1 MAIFCNLMYYI
12 YYVGKFDGLKMT
24 LKHLKI
30 SLILVLSMGLLPIV
44 SDAALANNLTRL
56 DIKKNTSS
64 DSAVDVTLY
73 TTTPYNDS
81 VAVTKK
87 SANKYVILMPNVSG
101 TSSKSPDLSG
111 LKDVISNVDIKS
123 VSDGVGSY
131 TKVTLTTTK
140 PINIKTHTQKSLPV
154 TEGQKA
160 YQELLAQSEN
170 RVYVPIKPALKDSQK
185 PVNVVAK
192 PEKSIKAA
200 AVKET
205 AKPAVEKKIEKK
217 NNVATK
223 FQNNL
228 KNATVKKEI
237 KTVEKN
243 TKSTA
248 SKSSNVVVAEAKPV
262 KLVTKSVTAIPEIKQ
277 QDEKHIESV
286 PAAVE
291 VAAPKPKEYPVN
303 TSTGRILPNMP
314 ITLAMILI
322 PLAGLIFLFK
332 LIKSSMQNSSILKK
346 AFIANLKNKK
356 DNVNNYD
363 HIINADMNWQ
373 EKYQKF
379 VAVSN
384 KNYEKS
390 PKKLA
395 SDSTGFTGIPAAAA
409 LAAKPEDKPYF
420 VSEESVK
427 ETVNVE
433 PKIKTKK
440 IKKVKQKPK
449 VEISEA
455 VKEMER
461 QINKLETEKANSVSR
476 TIIDKKPV
484 DNNAPLP
491 ADRLEKILHE
501 SPSVEKTDL
510 DDEAILKELEQN
522 FKAVQSEDNV
532 IAAKMS
538 EISTAPKI
546 KKLKAFANTSILQ
559 ETHRNR
565 QLPKTPEEVKRAAYQ
580 EGKHVHLGYS
590 KLHSNPR
597 LLEGANL
604 SAADLIAKSSRF
616 LPADSSHLTPKPVVS
631 NISKPQQQPQ
641 AQTSSTGDDTGY
653 MMATLDEFFA
663 LSDDMSKVTASE
675 ELSNKVANSLAN
687 IKPSMKQIPHSEKT
701 MTNPISQLKS
711 ETQENYLNGL
721 IVKSGFNID
730 KNRGF
735 YLVNLDGETALIGR
749 IKEEVFVLKK
759 FDRPVEKPLQV
770 RKDNPNVYMV
780 KTDGFKSLVEVNENN
795 MGVLIEL

>member
-30 SLILVLSMGLLPIV
+30 SLIVVLSIGLLPLV
-44 SDAALANNLTRL
+44 SDSVLANNLTRL
-56 DIKKNTSS
+56 DIKKNASS

-87 SANKYVILMPNVSG
+87 SANKYVILMPNVAGASN
-101 TSSKSPDLSG
+101 KSPDLSG

-123 VSDGVGSY
+123 VNDGAGSY

-140 PINIKTHTQKSLPV
+140 PINIKTHTQKSPPV

-170 RVYVPIKPALKDSQK
+170 KVYVPIKPALKDTQK
-185 PVNVVAK
+185 TVNSVTK
-192 PEKSIKAA
+192 PEKQVKSA
-200 AVKET
+200 AVKEIT
-205 AKPAVEKKIEKK
+205 KPAVEKKVENK
-217 NNVATK
+217 NNIAVNN
-223 FQNNL
+223 QNNL
-228 KNATVKKEI
+228 KNETVKKEI
-237 KTVEKN
+237 KTVEK
-243 TKSTA
+243 K
-248 SKSSNVVVAEAKPV
+248 AKPLSAEVPKTSVPAV
-262 KLVTKSVTAIPEIKQ
+262 KSVKPETKSVTVVSHENSQ
-277 QDEKHIESV
+277 VEKHIEQA
-286 PAAVE
+286 PAVVE
-291 VAAPKPKEYPVN
+291 VSVQKEKPVKN
-303 TSTGRILPNMP
+303 NTGRISSNMP

-322 PLAGLIFLFK
+322 PLAGLMFLFK

-356 DNVNNYD
+356 DPVNNYD

-395 SDSTGFTGIPAAAA
+395 SDNTSFVGVPAAAA
-409 LAAKPEDKPYF
+409 LSAKPESTTSF
-420 VSEESVK
+420 VASEAVK
-427 ETVNVE
+427 EAVNNA

-440 IKKVKQKPK
+440 IQSVKQKPK

-461 QINKLETEKANSVSR
+461 QINKLEAEKINSVSKE
-476 TIIDKKPV
+476 IVDKKPI
-484 DNNAPLP
+484 DNIQPKSVE
-491 ADRLEKILHE
+491 RLEKLLND

-510 DDEAILKELEQN
+510 DDDAILKELEQN

-538 EISTAPKI
+538 EIAKTPKP
-546 KKLKAFANTSILQ
+546 KKLKAFANTPVLQ

-616 LPADSSHLTPKPVVS
+616 LPDTGFTKPKPVISQPPKQTQKQNVS
-631 NISKPQQQPQ
+631 TTAN
-641 AQTSSTGDDTGY
+641 DDNKGY
-653 MMATLDEFFA
+653 TMATIEEFFA
-663 LSDDMSKVTASE
+663 LTDDQSKVTASA
-675 ELSNKVANSLAN
+675 ELSNRVAGSLAN
-687 IKPSMKQIPHSEKT
+687 IKPSMKLQQPSGKQ
-701 MTNPISQLKS
+701 MTNPITQLKAES
-711 ETQENYLNGL
+711 QANYLNGL

-730 KNRGF
+730 KDRGF
-735 YLVNLDGETALIGR
+735 YLVNLDGEMALIGR

-759 FDRPVEKPLQV
+759 FDRPIEKPLQV

-780 KTDGFKSLVEVNENN
+780 KTEGFRSLVEVSENN

>member
-24 LKHLKI
+24 LKHFKI
-30 SLILVLSMGLLPIV
+30 SLILVLSLGLLPIV
-44 SDAALANNLTRL
+44 SDMAVANNLTRL
-56 DIKKNTSS
+56 DIKRNTSS
-64 DSAVDVTLY
+64 ESAVDVTLY

-123 VSDGVGSY
+123 VNDGVGSY

-140 PINIKTHTQKSLPV
+140 PINIKTRTQKSLPV

-170 RVYVPIKPALKDSQK
+170 RVYVPVKPALKEPQK
-185 PVNVVAK
+185 PVNTVIK
-192 PEKSIKAA
+192 SEKQ
-200 AVKET
+200 VKTSVTKEA
-205 AKPAVEKKIEKK
+205 AKPAVEKKVDKNVNIAAKTKK
-217 NNVATK
+217 T
-223 FQNNL
+223 L
-228 KNATVKKEI
+228 KDVTVKKEI
-237 KTVEKN
+237 KKVEKN
-243 TKSTA
+243 TEPS
-248 SKSSNVVVAEAKPV
+248 PV
-262 KLVTKSVTAIPEIKQ
+262 KNTTMANSINKSADTGLKTVQSVPEVKPQTEKQ
-277 QDEKHIESV
+277 LETV
-286 PAAVE
+286 PAAVNVDTPQE
-291 VAAPKPKEYPVN
+291 PQLKTRN
-303 TSTGRILPNMP
+303 GRIPPNMP

-322 PLAGLIFLFK
+322 PLAGLVFLFK

-346 AFIANLKNKK
+346 TFIANLKNKK
-356 DNVNNYD
+356 DPVNNYD

-395 SDSTGFTGIPAAAA
+395 SDTSGFAKIPAAAA
-409 LAAKPEDKPYF
+409 LSAKPEAQPSF
-420 VSEESVK
+420 VSQEDVK
-427 ETVNVE
+427 ETVNVA
-433 PKIKTKK
+433 PKVKTKK
-440 IKKVKQKPK
+440 IKKVTQKSK

-461 QINKLETEKANSVSR
+461 QINNLEAEKANTLSKE
-476 TIIDKKPV
+476 IIEKPPV
-484 DNNAPLP
+484 DNNEPQSV
-491 ADRLEKILHE
+491 DRLEKILHE

-510 DDEAILKELEQN
+510 DDDAILKALEQN
-522 FKAVQSEDNV
+522 FKAVQSEDNA
-532 IAAKMS
+532 ISAKMS
-538 EISTAPKI
+538 EISKAPKI
-546 KKLKAFANTSILQ
+546 KKLKAFANTPMLQ
-559 ETHRNR
+559 ETHRNIP
-565 QLPKTPEEVKRAAYQ
+565 LPKTPEEVKRAAYQ

-616 LPADSSHLTPKPVVS
+616 LPDNLKVSTPKPVVAK
-631 NISKPQQQPQ
+631 NTPKPQPKSQ
-641 AQTSSTGDDTGY
+641 SSVKDDNTGY
-653 MMATLDEFFA
+653 MMATIDEFFA

-675 ELSNKVANSLAN
+675 ELSNKVASSLAN
-687 IKPSMKQIPHSEKT
+687 IKPSMKQNLHNEKT

-711 ETQENYLNGL
+711 ETQESYLNGL

-730 KNRGF
+730 KDRGF
-735 YLVNLDGETALIGR
+735 YLVNVDGETALIGR

-759 FDRPVEKPLQV
+759 FDRPIEKPLQV

-780 KTDGFKSLVEVNENN
+780 KTDGFRSLVEVSENN